1 MNCSG
6 FWWRAEAGDVLLP
19 EGWRPGG
26 DVLLP
31 PIQNQSE
38 ATGRNWFYR
47 SKKTMTMPLYSNRD
61 TADRIV
67 ERIKVFGQG
76 QRLMIL
82 ATLREGEHS
91 VGEIEEM
98 TGIGQPALSQ
108 QLAELRRA
116 DLVKTRRE
124 SKQIYYRLA
133 DDKVLL
139 CVEAIEAMFSDG
151 AAATLKRSLQ
161 IVKPAKKTEAGAA
174 LFAEIE
180 QK

>member
-1 MNCSG
+1 MCCCRRS
-6 FWWRAEAGDVLLP
+6 RTSP
-19 EGWRPGG
+19 RPQAAIGS
-26 DVLLP
+26 
-31 PIQNQSE
+31 I
-38 ATGRNWFYR
+38 AA
-47 SKKTMTMPLYSNRD
+47 KKTMTMPLHSNRD
-61 TADRIV
+61 AADRIA
-67 ERIKVFGQG
+67 ERVKVFGQG

-98 TGIGQPALSQ
+98 TGIGQPVLSQ
-108 QLAELRRA
+108 RLAELRRA

-124 SKQIYYRLA
+124 SRQIYYRFA

-139 CVEAIEAMFSDG
+139 YLEAIEAMFNDG
-151 AAATLKRSLQ
+151 APALLGRSLQ
-161 IVKPAKKTEAGAA
+161 IAKPAKKTEAGAV

>member
-1 MNCSG
+1 
-6 FWWRAEAGDVLLP
+6 
-19 EGWRPGG
+19 
-26 DVLLP
+26 
-31 PIQNQSE
+31 
-38 ATGRNWFYR
+38 
-47 SKKTMTMPLYSNRD
+47 MTMPLYSNRD
-61 TADRIV
+61 AADRIV

-124 SKQIYYRLA
+124 SKQVYYRLA

-139 CVEAIEAMFSDG
+139 CVEAIETMFSDG
-151 AAATLKRSLQ
+151 AAAPVKRSLQ
-161 IVKPAKKTEAGAA
+161 IAKPAKKTEAGAA
-174 LFAEIE
+174 LFAQIDE
-180 QK
+180 K

>member
-1 MNCSG
+1 
-6 FWWRAEAGDVLLP
+6 
-19 EGWRPGG
+19 
-26 DVLLP
+26 
-31 PIQNQSE
+31 
-38 ATGRNWFYR
+38 
-47 SKKTMTMPLYSNRD
+47 MTMPLYKDRD
-61 TADRIV
+61 AADRIA

-124 SKQIYYRLA
+124 
-133 DDKVLL
+133 
-139 CVEAIEAMFSDG
+139 VEAG
-151 AAATLKRSLQ
+151 LLSL
-161 IVKPAKKTEAGAA
+161 GR
-174 LFAEIE
+174 
-180 QK
+180 